1 VSTEHSAWTA
11 TDAQIEGIAAA
22 LRAFGIENVDTLRS
36 SDSGRLIYVQV
47 EQQDGSSL
55 TIGHTYGQTWPTSS
69 EVAAALLEQTF
80 TELDRHMD
88 DPDESPHSSHGMLEL
103 TRDRLAT
110 VRTLF
115 AGPDLSEPMP
125 VMQALEPAPMP
136 GRPGPARCL
145 TCSEPV
151 RWDRTRQ
158 DWTHRNYVAVPHP
171 VMTSAPVPEQQP
183 GEPHEHHFPVL
194 RVLEDGPVIGDC
206 SCGLTF
212 DEYNEQQDA
221 DY

>member
-1 VSTEHSAWTA
+1 MIDPGDGSDFVSTEHSAWTA

-47 EQQDGSSL
+47 EQEDGSSL
-55 TIGHTYGQTWPTSS
+55 TIGHTYGQTLPTSS

-110 VRTLF
+110 IRTLF
-115 AGPDLSEPMP
+115 AGPDLSEPTP
-125 VMQALEPAPMP
+125 AMQALEPAPWQDTRSDD
-136 GRPGPARCL
+136 GRWLSGSDACPRCPHVVMAHRSDVGCISCDCQHGFTGQPQLIDRAKSHVLPADL
-145 TCSEPV
+145 A
-151 RWDRTRQ
+151 D
-158 DWTHRNYVAVPHP
+158 N
-171 VMTSAPVPEQQP
+171 
-183 GEPHEHHFPVL
+183 
-194 RVLEDGPVIGDC
+194 
-206 SCGLTF
+206 
-212 DEYNEQQDA
+212 DA
-221 DY
+221 